1 MKKNLLLYIILLG
14 IGYVMGFF
22 VVSEET
28 KTPEESY
35 EFLQEA
41 NSFKG
46 ELLDY
51 SLSALEQA
59 EIIMSN
65 HEIFDKDGS
74 DLMAD
79 YLDNCSKIDSL
90 LQTQE

>member
-22 VVSEET
+22 IFSEET
-28 KTPEESY
+28 KTEKSY

-46 ELLDY
+46 ELLNY

-59 EIIMSN
+59 NILMAN
-65 HEIFDKDGS
+65 HELFDKDGS
-74 DLMAD
+74 DLMAE
-79 YLDNCSKIDSL
+79 YLENCAIIDSL
-90 LQTQE
+90 VQTIE

>member
-1 MKKNLLLYIILLG
+1 MKNNLLLYIILLG

-22 VVSEET
+22 VFSEET
-28 KTPEESY
+28 KTEESY